1 MNVDFFKRITKNI
14 PTMVTAI
21 LLALAVWVLAVTN
34 IDPVEKRNIS
44 RPITIE
50 MIGLGNDLIIAND
63 YPDQVSLTLSAPSS
77 VWNGSL
83 SATTSIRAIA
93 DLTGLDAGS
102 HNVPVKLQIDA
113 RPIRI
118 DAFTPET
125 ITIVLE
131 KLASKTIPIKLVQPS
146 TPAIGFEAGP
156 PTFSSTTAK
165 VSGPAS
171 LVERVDEVRAVLDI
185 NQASEDINRDL
196 VLSAYDE
203 NGGLISGVTISPEK
217 VNLRMKITQ
226 RGGYRNVSV
235 RVITTGKQADGY
247 SLTSISST
255 PLVVTVYSTDPEA
268 INKLPGY
275 IETQPLNLTNA
286 SEDIEVNLPLNLPS
300 GVIVVGD
307 STVKVSISISPI
319 RGSRTFINL
328 PVEIIGLL
336 PEYEVRLSPDRVDV
350 IFSGPLP
357 TLEKLRASDIR
368 VQIDLKDAES
378 GVFQEEPQ
386 IEMTIQGLMVE
397 SILPGSIEVTLAP
410 KASP

>member
-1 MNVDFFKRITKNI
+1 
-14 PTMVTAI
+14 
-21 LLALAVWVLAVTN
+21 
-34 IDPVEKRNIS
+34 
-44 RPITIE
+44 
-50 MIGLGNDLIIAND
+50 
-63 YPDQVSLTLSAPSS
+63 
-77 VWNGSL
+77 
-83 SATTSIRAIA
+83 
-93 DLTGLDAGS
+93 
-102 HNVPVKLQIDA
+102 
-113 RPIRI
+113 
-118 DAFTPET
+118 
-125 ITIVLE
+125 
-131 KLASKTIPIKLVQPS
+131 
-146 TPAIGFEAGP
+146 
-156 PTFSSTTAK
+156 
-165 VSGPAS
+165 
-171 LVERVDEVRAVLDI
+171 
-185 NQASEDINRDL
+185 
-196 VLSAYDE
+196 
-203 NGGLISGVTISPEK
+203 
-217 VNLRMKITQ
+217 MKITQ

-275 IETQPLNLTNA
+275 IETQPLNLANA

-328 PVEIIGLL
+328 PVEVIGLL
-336 PEYEVRLSPDRVDV
+336 PENEAQLSPDRVDV